1 MIYALFHGFPQAN
14 QRHRPGASQTVT
26 HKTGIPIASFDI
38 SPHKTH
44 AVIAGREILKT
55 IRVSRDHTSEEFNI
69 RNAVISYSSTHR
81 PAGGISAKHKDQLA
95 VKDVKWSHGT
105 YDTIIATAV
114 ANGRIV
120 IYDLHRAGLELARF
134 HGHSRQVH
142 RLAFNPHLPSW
153 LLSGSQDS
161 TIRMWDLRAAS
172 GERGVV
178 TTGSKERY
186 NGNSDAVRDIK
197 WSPSDGVMFATA
209 TDSGAIQCWDYRKA
223 NAPVLRIAAHDKPC
237 FAVDWHPDG
246 KHLVSGGTDK
256 HVKVWDFSS
265 SAERRQ
271 KPTFQ
276 FRTPQA
282 VVNVRWRPPSWDSES
297 EGSGDWQ
304 STQLVTSYD
313 KEDPRIHLWDIRRP
327 HMPFQEFDRYDSL
340 TTDLLWHSK
349 DLLWTV
355 GENGAFTQTDIRY
368 APQVINQRRMCS
380 VAWSPNGDVLAF
392 SQKRTKRRGL
402 GINTTEFLAFR
413 EEERSS
419 GEKATSQSL
428 TDESLD
434 DSVLTASLRKG
445 HSRVSG
451 MRSSKSLSN
460 TPPSTEDNPSVIP
473 LEKTLAESKFRE
485 PCPFGA
491 VGRVP
496 GVTTNP
502 ELFQYLAQNYS
513 SLMPDSMSGL
523 QRKDALA
530 TLLDAF
536 DHNAQRAEE
545 VGLLKLAQTWKIVK
559 YSVIQE
565 LQLRAQ
571 EQRLLREKGT
581 DNVKKRLSKQ
591 EEPADR
597 PHNAEEEKHEKMKT
611 RLFKGVMET
620 GGHMK
625 VVPDAE
631 STSNMTTPL
640 AQPQPDSPPGSNRSS
655 NSRHVSLQN
664 DLVDIQPLPPAIMS
678 ADYSTM
684 SSNDL
689 AVSDPDSQPMEQFQ
703 HHESQPS
710 EDLQEL
716 SVSPTSD
723 TQHETVPQ
731 ETDSDQRS
739 APRAIAGRAEWRL
752 QASQEDGKG
761 ASDEDFEQKMEDK
774 RAAIR
779 DYRQFPKKLLSFDP
793 PVGEPSKLPPAGH
806 YIRHDSADSFPMF
819 SASTDSSHRA
829 KSMGT
834 SFSPRMRPQGTPPV
848 DGEDWDTEVEN
859 VQQKMDEAEAGSP
872 LISTLRHDDRDDQLE
887 DIPFEDSLSD
897 TNNVHLE
904 RPSSPPPL
912 LMESIRTKDLDQ
924 EPSSE
929 PTGNAPGANGSPHPD
944 SRGGVDGLEG
954 VTIPLTPELTGTK
967 PWSAQVILRE
977 AIKHYYSSGTAADI
991 QTAAHLLHKLHVLF
1005 YACEKILPYEECELV
1020 LKTYN
1025 EHLLRLSMYVEAAE
1039 LRLLC
1044 VPNYPA
1050 VYEYAQADTYIN
1062 VFCYN
1067 CKRPYENPKRDNSR
1081 CYRCQTPQEPCSIC
1095 LSLDPPPEWTAEL
1108 STELFT
1114 SSASSSADQESDDV
1128 CSASDLSSHSS
1139 ASTEPIP
1146 ASEMERLDQAS
1157 HDYTV
1162 TTGRFGSALW
1172 SWCQGCGHGGH
1183 LACITTWL
1191 NDISVSEGGC
1201 ATPGC
1206 MHDCGPG
1213 PRREQNRALAQE
1225 ESKRRD
1231 ASGRKASVGFV
1242 KRDSWVTGESKAVE
1256 KVRGMLGVAPAGA
1269 GAGTGAPGG
1278 AAGAGAGATTAG
1290 PGPASTGMMSPKKVR
1305 LVTPSEQGKRRGGSG
1320 FGGAFGGRD
1329 RQTASDP

>member
-1 MIYALFHGFPQAN
+1 MLLRDIIHGFQTD
-14 QRHRPGASQTVT
+14 RRDRPGASQTIT
-26 HKTGIPIASFDI
+26 HKTGLPIASFDI

-44 AVIAGREILKT
+44 AVLAGREILKT
-55 IRVSRDHTSEEFNI
+55 IRVSREHTSEEFNI

-95 VKDVKWSHGT
+95 VKDVKWSHGP

-142 RLAFNPHLPSW
+142 RLAFNPHFPSW

-161 TIRMWDLRAAS
+161 TIRMWDLRMAA
-172 GERGVV
+172 GERGVA

-186 NGNSDAVRDIK
+186 NGNSDAVRDVR

-209 TDSGAIQCWDYRKA
+209 TDSGVIQCWDYRKA
-223 NAPVLRIAAHDKPC
+223 NAPVLRITAHDKAC

-256 HVKVWDFSS
+256 QVKVWDFSS

-327 HMPFQEFDRYDSL
+327 HMPFQEFDRYDSP

-368 APQVINQRRMCS
+368 APQVANQRRMCS

-392 SQKRTKRRGL
+392 AQKRPKQRASGL
-402 GINTTEFLAFR
+402 NTTEFLAFR
-413 EEERSS
+413 EEERSN

-428 TDESLD
+428 TDDSLD
-434 DSVLTASLRKG
+434 DSVLTSSLRKG
-445 HSRVSG
+445 HSKVSSV
-451 MRSSKSLSN
+451 RSSKSLSN

-473 LEKTLAESKFRE
+473 LEKSLSESRSLE
-485 PCPFGA
+485 PCQLGA

-496 GVTTNP
+496 GVTTDP
-502 ELFQYLAQNYS
+502 KLFQYLARNYS
-513 SLMPDSMSGL
+513 PLMQDSGSGL
-523 QRKDALA
+523 QRRDALT

-536 DHNAQRAEE
+536 DHNAECTEE
-545 VGLLKLAQTWKIVK
+545 VGLLKLAQTWRIVK
-559 YSVIQE
+559 YSVVQE
-565 LQLRAQ
+565 LRLRAQ
-571 EQRLLREKGT
+571 EQQLLREKGA
-581 DNVKKRLSKQ
+581 DSSKKRLSKD
-591 EEPADR
+591 EELLDR
-597 PHNAEEEKHEKMKT
+597 SHGAEEGKHEKMKT

-620 GGHMK
+620 EGHMK
-625 VVPDAE
+625 VLPDAE
-631 STSNMTTPL
+631 STSNMTTPV
-640 AQPQPDSPPGSNRSS
+640 AQPLPDSPPPGSHRSPS
-655 NSRHVSLQN
+655 SRHVSLQN
-664 DLVDIQPLPPAIMS
+664 DLVDLQPLPPSAMS
-678 ADYSTM
+678 SNYGTV

-689 AVSDPDSQPMEQFQ
+689 AISDPDSQPMARFQ
-703 HHESQPS
+703 HHQIQSS
-710 EDLQEL
+710 EDMQEM
-716 SVSPTSD
+716 SGSPTSD
-723 TQHETVPQ
+723 LQHETVLQ
-731 ETDSDQRS
+731 ETEGDQRS
-739 APRAIAGRAEWRL
+739 APRAIAGRADWRL
-752 QASQEDGKG
+752 QQTSQDDGKG
-761 ASDEDFEQKMEDK
+761 ASVEDYDQKMEHK

-779 DYRQFPKKLLSFDP
+779 DYRQFPKKPLSFDP
-793 PVGEPSKLPPAGH
+793 PAGELTKLPQTGH
-806 YIRHDSADSFPMF
+806 FSRHDSAESFPMF

-829 KSMGT
+829 KSMGA
-834 SFSPRMRPQGTPPV
+834 SFSPRMRPQETPQM
-848 DGEDWDTEVEN
+848 DSEDWDTEVEN
-859 VQQKMDEAEAGSP
+859 VREKTDEAAVEPS
-872 LISTLRHDDRDDQLE
+872 LISPLRHDTDDQLRDTSFDE
-887 DIPFEDSLSD
+887 SLSD
-897 TNNVHLE
+897 ANNIHLE

-912 LMESIRTKDLDQ
+912 LVEYSRTRDLDQ
-924 EPSSE
+924 EHPSQ
-929 PTGNAPGANGSPHPD
+929 PNGNAPGTNEPADLD
-944 SRGGVDGLEG
+944 SRGDIDDGLEW
-954 VTIPLTPELTGTK
+954 VTIPLTPELTGSK

-977 AIKHYYSSGTAADI
+977 AIRHYYSGTAADV

-1005 YACEKILPYEECELV
+1005 YACEKILPHEECELV
-1020 LKTYN
+1020 FKTYN
-1025 EHLLRLSMYVEAAE
+1025 ELLLRLSMYVEAAE

-1044 VPNYPA
+1044 VPAYPA

-1062 VFCYN
+1062 VFCYT
-1067 CKRPYENPKRDNSR
+1067 CKRPYENPKRDNTR

-1095 LSLDPPPEWTAEL
+1095 MSLDPPPEWTTGP
-1108 STELFT
+1108 STSFT
-1114 SSASSSADQESDDV
+1114 F
-1128 CSASDLSSHSS
+1128 SASDDQGSDLGSASHLSSSSS

-1162 TTGRFGSALW
+1162 PRRFGSALW

-1191 NDISVSEGGC
+1191 NDIAISEGGC

-1213 PRREQNRALAQE
+1213 PRREQNRALALE

-1231 ASGRKASVGFV
+1231 AAGRKASLGFV
-1242 KRDSWVTGESKAVE
+1242 KRDSWAAGESKAVE
-1256 KVRGMLGVAPAGA
+1256 KARGMLGVAAPAGA
-1269 GAGTGAPGG
+1269 PRAPAG
-1278 AAGAGAGATTAG
+1278 GATTG
-1290 PGPASTGMMSPKKVR
+1290 PGPTPSGMMSPKKVR
-1305 LVTPSEQGKRRGGSG
+1305 LVTPSEQSKRKGGGGEG
-1320 FGGAFGGRD
+1320 FGSRD